1 MLLLALLACGNC
13 SEDVRCEGGSE
24 DGSGCNRP
32 AALQPLPLPQVAWH
46 MAVDRAAAQIAMDR
60 ATAQIAMDLFAAQNI
75 VARTVPGAGPWI
87 RAWQLRTHVRTETTS
102 SSSTSSSTDDMVFG
116 QFCVHKGP
124 IDVRG
129 SCYMM
134 YLPAKVLGDA
144 IQSV

>member
-13 SEDVRCEGGSE
+13 SEDVRCEGGNE

-32 AALQPLPLPQVAWH
+32 AALQPLPLPQVAWG

-60 ATAQIAMDLFAAQNI
+60 ATAQIARDRAAAENI
-75 VARTVPGAGPWI
+75 VALKMRTPI
-87 RAWQLRTHVRTETTS
+87 RS
-102 SSSTSSSTDDMVFG
+102 SSSSSTDDMVFG
-116 QFCVHKGP
+116 QFCVHEGP

-129 SCYMM
+129 GCYMM